1 MGIAAKE
8 LAKKLNLS
16 DAVSMAL
23 HDQPGVS
30 TETRKRVKLAA
41 GKYGYDLSRIQN
53 RKAQG
58 GSIDFLVYKKSGA
71 VVGFDNLP
79 SGEVIDPPLTTINV
93 PKRALGKEAVLRL
106 VRRIENPNLPIN
118 RVGGGD

>member
-1 MGIAAKE
+1 MGITAKE

-16 DAVSMAL
+16 AAAVSMAL

-71 VVGFDNLP
+71 IVGDTPGSLTPKSPESLEKALFFRQIKFCVYGNTVIYVV
-79 SGEVIDPPLTTINV
+79 
-93 PKRALGKEAVLRL
+93 
-106 VRRIENPNLPIN
+106 
-118 RVGGGD
+118 